1 MATIESP
8 KPKTTAAT
16 VESPKIST
24 TIVIESLKNI
34 NNSNNR
40 VTEK

>member
-16 VESPKIST
+16 IESPKILT

-34 NNSNNR
+34 N
-40 VTEK
+40 K